1 MVEVVGLL
9 NMLPATAFPKFAVM
23 PTADAAGL
31 RQAAQFDPA
40 SGQGVASEPDVTN
53 RVGSAML
60 LAMLL
65 PERFGVPLTAP
76 LRCFGYPPEDAL
88 VQLSATAC
96 PRSGHG
102 PDNRRQNVWE
112 ACLNHWQDEWGA
124 YVLREKVLV
133 AQCAV
138 ASAIDYVDPH
148 RRYPVWMV
156 IRSALQRH
164 DLPRQL
170 GRRPRGLDGNMV

>member
-1 MVEVVGLL
+1 MVEVVRLF
-9 NMLPATAFPKFAVM
+9 NMLPATAFPKLAVM

-40 SGQGVASEPDVTN
+40 SGQGVAREPDVTN

-65 PERFGVPLTAP
+65 PERFGVPGTAP

-102 PDNRRQNVWE
+102 PDNRRQNVLE
-112 ACLNHWQDEWGA
+112 ACLNHWQGDSDRLH
-124 YVLREKVLV
+124 LREKVLV

-138 ASAIDYVDPH
+138 SCAIDSVDPY
-148 RRYPVWMV
+148 RRDPVWMV